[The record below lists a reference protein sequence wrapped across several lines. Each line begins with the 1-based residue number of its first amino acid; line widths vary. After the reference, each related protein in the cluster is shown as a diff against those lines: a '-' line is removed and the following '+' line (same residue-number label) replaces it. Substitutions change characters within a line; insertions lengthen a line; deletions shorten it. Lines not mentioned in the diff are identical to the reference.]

1 MRSSLP
7 LLVSVLLFAA
17 AGWAAGNEWEDK
29 CPQYAAVVD
38 TNCRAEIDTALGS
51 LGLPKGIS
59 LTSPLLDDQNLL
71 KTLNPLY
78 EKEYSTGNVYY
89 AFDRVT
95 PSAACCF
102 AVCQYDAQICTCL
115 YSNDDLKSTVR
126 RRLYSTATASFKV
139 PCKFSIGCD
148 GKMTESRLQVCR
160 QAAAAAAPSPSPAP
174 VPVPPSPTAPFPILP
189 QPAPISS
196 TAANAVANAVASGS
210 GSGAI
215 ANAQANAVGGAS
227 SNAVAK
233 ASAVSTGK
241 L

>member
-7 LLVSVLLFAA
+7 LLASVLLFAA

-29 CPQYAAVVD
+29 CTQYAAVVD
-38 TNCRAEIDTALGS
+38 TNCRAEIDMALGS

-71 KTLNPLY
+71 NTMNQLF
-78 EKEYSTGNVYY
+78 EKDYYTRNVYY
-89 AFDRVT
+89 AFDRVM

-102 AVCQYDAQICTCL
+102 AVCQYNVQICGCL
-115 YSNDDLKSTVR
+115 SYNNNLKSQVVG
-126 RRLYSTATASFKV
+126 RLYGTATASFKV
-139 PCKFSIGCD
+139 PCKFS
-148 GKMTESRLQVCR
+148 TT
-160 QAAAAAAPSPSPAP
+160 APPPSPAA

-196 TAANAVANAVASGS
+196 AAANAVANAVASGS

>member
-1 MRSSLP
+1 M
-7 LLVSVLLFAA
+7 
-17 AGWAAGNEWEDK
+17 
-29 CPQYAAVVD
+29 
-38 TNCRAEIDTALGS
+38 
-51 LGLPKGIS
+51 
-59 LTSPLLDDQNLL
+59 
-71 KTLNPLY
+71 NPLY

-102 AVCQYDAQICTCL
+102 AVCQYDAQ
-115 YSNDDLKSTVR
+115 VR
-126 RRLYSTATASFKV
+126 
-139 PCKFSIGCD
+139 D
-148 GKMTESRLQVCR
+148 GILQGPMQV
-160 QAAAAAAPSPSPAP
+160 
-174 VPVPPSPTAPFPILP
+174 FN
-189 QPAPISS
+189 S